1 MVNCK
6 SPILLRKQR
15 KQQHSTNSCGKG
27 AMRSWCCF
35 VALIA
40 GSGQYVQRKVRWHC
54 YKWHTQLV
62 GSGCQFEDQLS
73 PSFTPSLPL
82 FLDIIS
88 SHSCGIILACLL
100 PTDFKMHPKVR
111 LEARRA
117 LWPSRWSIGQRQ
129 PKRSS
134 KIWLNGGKERQRE
147 KGRTVVAQRKLS
159 LNCCENRL
167 SRVERQA
174 VFWLDRSNVRLC
186 AEHPASINSS
196 ESFHSIGG
204 QLGLTEL
211 TPCFPSSYNPS
222 YPLFPSCQSV
232 SPQITPLTELSD
244 YTDFSWPSTRP
255 SLPRHFDTV
264 SPSTSVTDWTMRHMT
279 LVQMGDKN
287 EIRHVIQCE
296 GVRGNDCSS
305 LHRHTHTRARTYS
318 LHPHPDQC

>member
-1 MVNCK
+1 MTY
-6 SPILLRKQR
+6 PAGWLRMPVWGPTFPFIHPFPTPVFGYYLQPFLWN
-15 KQQHSTNSCGKG
+15 NS
-27 AMRSWCCF
+27 W
-35 VALIA
+35 L
-40 GSGQYVQRKVRWHC
+40 
-54 YKWHTQLV
+54 
-62 GSGCQFEDQLS
+62 
-73 PSFTPSLPL
+73 
-82 FLDIIS
+82 
-88 SHSCGIILACLL
+88 
-100 PTDFKMHPKVR
+100 R
-111 LEARRA
+111 LEAKRA

-129 PKRSS
+129 MKQNMNKWREVKR
-134 KIWLNGGKERQRE
+134 ERE

-222 YPLFPSCQSV
+222 YPLFRSCQSV
-232 SPQITPLTELSD
+232 SPQIIPLTELSD

-255 SLPRHFDTV
+255 SVLRHFDTV

-279 LVQMGDKN
+279 LVQTGEKN

-305 LHRHTHTRARTYS
+305 LHRHAHTHIFALSTSRPMLIVNIWSTLFHAVERHLPCLLCAPSSS
-318 LHPHPDQC
+318 LVTIKPQSKQKYEEKPGPAAAVRWLKLKVTAWHIIWHP

>member
-1 MVNCK
+1 M
-6 SPILLRKQR
+6 
-15 KQQHSTNSCGKG
+15 
-27 AMRSWCCF
+27 
-35 VALIA
+35 
-40 GSGQYVQRKVRWHC
+40 
-54 YKWHTQLV
+54 
-62 GSGCQFEDQLS
+62 E
-73 PSFTPSLPL
+73 
-82 FLDIIS
+82 
-88 SHSCGIILACLL
+88 
-100 PTDFKMHPKVR
+100 
-111 LEARRA
+111 
-117 LWPSRWSIGQRQ
+117 
-129 PKRSS
+129 
-134 KIWLNGGKERQRE
+134 GGKERERE

-186 AEHPASINSS
+186 AEHPVSINSS
-196 ESFHSIGG
+196 ESFHSTGG

-232 SPQITPLTELSD
+232 SPQIIPLTELSD

-255 SLPRHFDTV
+255 SVLRHFDTV

-279 LVQMGDKN
+279 LVQTGDKN

-305 LHRHTHTRARTYS
+305 LHRHAHIRSIHIPTNANCKHMIDALPCNGTASPLLVVRTQFQPSHYQAPIKTEIWRKARARCCSAVAQIESDS
-318 LHPHPDQC
+318 LTHNMAPVMWLGQRGTLFLNSHIPKSEPHVQLRQTHSGSCL